1 MILCR
6 IICETLYITRFAV
19 FVLYPSRALVLCDY
33 SLLATRPL
41 ALRCVRGFVP
51 GSRARDAS
59 IFPSVYR
66 RGAPEVFQQAKPRF
80 ANTVGVPGVP
90 EVFQRFL
97 QAKPRFA
104 NT

>member
-1 MILCR
+1 MPGIS
-6 IICETLYITRFAV
+6 LYFLLFIEE
-19 FVLYPSRALVLCDY
+19 VL
-33 SLLATRPL
+33 
-41 ALRCVRGFVP
+41 F
-51 GSRARDAS
+51 
-59 IFPSVYR
+59 
-66 RGAPEVFQQAKPRF
+66 EVFQQAKPRF